1 MSRGLF
7 ILIAFLSELGIGIL
21 LVLRGNTVQA
31 AMLGLIAKYPP
42 LAVFVPFKRFR
53 ESPYY
58 LLLLR
63 IVGVAALIM
72 SGFSL
77 YMLTRAFN

>member
-7 ILIAFLSELGIGIL
+7 VLIAFLSELSMGIL
-21 LVLRGNTVQA
+21 LILRGNTVQA
-31 AMLGLIAKYPP
+31 AMLGLIAKYPL

-77 YMLTRAFN
+77 YILTRAFK